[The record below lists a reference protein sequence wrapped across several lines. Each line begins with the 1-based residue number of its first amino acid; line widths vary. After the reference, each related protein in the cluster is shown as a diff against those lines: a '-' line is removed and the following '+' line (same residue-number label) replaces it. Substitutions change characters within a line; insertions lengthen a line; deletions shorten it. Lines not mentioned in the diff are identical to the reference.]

1 MYTLIGNPKN
11 RSFRVLWALEELG
24 VPYANEPE
32 HPQSDG
38 MRAANPSGKAPAL
51 VVDGETVIDSVAI
64 CQFLADRHGALTHP
78 AGTVARAQQDSF
90 LHFALDDF
98 DGSAWTLAKHSFVFP
113 EEHRNKDAVRSG
125 VSWDLTRAYAAFD
138 ARVGAGPWLTGD
150 TFTVADIITVHC
162 AQWLSRASQV
172 PQPDSM
178 LALVE
183 RAVARPAYQRAD
195 GIRQDA

>member
-24 VPYANEPE
+24 QPYSLEPA

-51 VVDGETVIDSVAI
+51 RVDGETVIDSVAI
-64 CQFLADRHGALTHP
+64 CQFLADRHGVLTHP
-78 AGTVARAQQDSF
+78 AGSVARAQQDSF

-98 DGSAWTLAKHSFVFP
+98 DGSACTLAKHSFVFP

-125 VSWDLTRAYAAFD
+125 VQWDVTRAYAAFD
-138 ARVGAGPWLTGD
+138 ARMGEGPWLTGD
-150 TFTVADIITVHC
+150 TITVADLVTVHC
-162 AQWLSRASQV
+162 AQWLSRACSV
-172 PQPDSM
+172 PQPAS
-178 LALVE
+178 LTALVD
-183 RAVARPAYQRAD
+183 RATAREGYQRAD
-195 GIRQDA
+195 AIRQAA

>member
-24 VPYANEPE
+24 VPYELEPE
-32 HPQSDG
+32 MPQSEG

-51 VVDGETVIDSVAI
+51 RVDGDILIDSVAI
-64 CQFLADRHGALTHP
+64 VQFLADRHGELSHAP
-78 AGTVARAQQDSF
+78 GSVARAQQDSF

-98 DGSAWTLAKHSFVFP
+98 DGTAWTLAKHSFVFP
-113 EEHRNKDAVRSG
+113 EALRNKDAIREG
-125 VSWDLTRAYAAFD
+125 ASWDLTRAYEAFQ
-138 ARVGAGPWLTGD
+138 ARAGEGPWLTGER
-150 TFTVADIITVHC
+150 FTVADIVTVHC

-172 PQPDSM
+172 PQCDA
-178 LALVE
+178 LTQLVE

-195 GIRQDA
+195 AIRQAA